1 MDTTIQVSTE
11 LRETLQ
17 NKKLWPKESYEKIIW
32 DLIEDTSELSEETKR
47 ELAEAREEIRQG
59 KCKPLSKVK
68 KELGL

>member
-17 NKKLWPKESYEKIIW
+17 NKKFWPKESYEKVIW
-32 DLIEDTSELSEETKR
+32 DLIEDTSELSEETKM
-47 ELAEAREEIRQG
+47 ELAKAREEIRRG
-59 KCKPLSKVK
+59 KYKPLSKVK